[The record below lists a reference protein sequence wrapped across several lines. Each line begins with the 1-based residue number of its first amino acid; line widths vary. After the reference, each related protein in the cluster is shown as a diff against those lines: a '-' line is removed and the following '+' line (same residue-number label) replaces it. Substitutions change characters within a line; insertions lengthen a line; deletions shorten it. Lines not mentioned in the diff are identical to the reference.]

1 MERPTRQ
8 EQADLYAASR
18 ATRMAIAQT
27 WHLIHQQWFTAWAI
41 ACGVIMPGQEEPS
54 AGESPPAAETPVEL
68 PPIDNAELL
77 DENNQLRFGISIGI
91 DCEIVPD
98 HFWDLLVKW
107 YGLKHPAHAIPR
119 TVIAPS
125 GPSSESVEFYPPS
138 FIFHLVLNKD
148 QLAQYDQAEVNIMNT
163 LPQLAIQKN
172 FSIAHSLQHLKNELT
187 HHLLPS
193 GLITRSFKLWSIHS
207 PPTSADQLILTPH
220 EFSALDTQLI
230 NPASGDSADLNE
242 ALLTEPVNRIAI
254 EQQHPSGNWL
264 IIEPTTNPVPPSTP
278 PQDADSTG
286 PVFGGQD
293 WLDRMERMNQAN
305 SLDPKFSLSTPV
317 QPDLNLISFGAS
329 QASLKPRG
337 IRGLVGLSNLG
348 NTCFMNSALQCMSNC
363 PELKTYFLSRVYI
376 SELNRTNPLGMGGKV
391 AETFGQLIERMWSSE
406 YEVSAKKI
414 NGCSS
419 SSNGLS
425 SYTSSLS
432 YQSISPREFKSIV
445 GRFNSLFL
453 GYGQQDSQEL
463 LTFLLD
469 ALHEDLNRVKV
480 KPFDE
485 IPDYDDEN
493 SADDPLQEAE
503 KILNLAKTCWNL
515 YRRRNDSVIVDL
527 FQGQYKSTLICP
539 DCNKVAIK
547 FDEIMYLTL
556 QLPINKKFKGTI
568 YFVPLD
574 LSKPRIKVVYQ
585 MNKDS
590 TIRQLKQHIGQ
601 ILSVDPN
608 RMAAVEDWSGKPWK
622 IWQDT
627 DSLEGIM
634 ERDVINVFE
643 TPLPFAALKS
653 GVYYTNGEEAADL
666 LIPVVSYRVAERSSH
681 LANSSSSSMHKPAHM
696 GFGVFFVARISG
708 KDRMSS
714 RGVYDAIAREYSR
727 YTTQA
732 DDLFEPCE
740 QLEEEQDVEMK
751 DPGADSDPPPAAPPQ
766 PERHAVPNLFK
777 ISVPRV
783 PCPTVFPISSSMG
796 NATIDLEERVKLS
809 LSKAAAAEVPTV
821 NVSQNG
827 AVFETNENEDLYED
841 KTGKETTDTDQPP
854 PSSST
859 PPTGPVVFEGD
870 YFECEWTPSAMGHFF
885 GLDKSLPNSKNWIEP
900 PVIED
905 PELVASRVAEQTK
918 KAGEL
923 TIEECFKD
931 FSKPEKLGEEDKW
944 YCPRC
949 KNHVQATKQMQIWK
963 VPDILVVHFKRFS
976 SARTSY
982 GRSSKVDNFV
992 DFPIEGLDLSQEVEG
1007 IRVMRELKKRKRQLE
1022 TLSASDPLPQHPPL
1036 PRPPQILIDA
1046 LEPSSSASSE
1056 YQDQSL
1062 INPDGKQDSDAIQED
1077 QNDELQQDPPQPA
1090 DQKEREGGEGQD
1102 QNEGQEQGEED
1113 EEEESLIYDLFA
1125 VDNHFGGLGGGHYT
1139 AFAKN
1144 EEDGKWH
1151 NYDDSHVTEVSS
1163 PEKVKSAAAYLLFY
1177 RRRTSRK
1184 LGLKTHG
1191 IVSSAMQSRDI
1202 SVSPS
1207 VAASSEAAG
1216 SASGRAA
1223 GPGTGTARAWK
1234 GAGASSGGGSSSGS
1248 STSARRVAPG
1258 GSDDD
1263 DDDELAASSVAA
1275 VGPDAPSPRSD
1286 VFEPPSLP
1294 ASSPASSSS
1303 DDDQLVPNCH
1313 PSTPPAFPLPA
1324 SHFDPDAIS
1333 FPAPSP
1339 PPPPPPPPPYRP
1351 PSS

>member
-1 MERPTRQ
+1 MTT
-8 EQADLYAASR
+8 S
-18 ATRMAIAQT
+18 QT
-27 WHLIHQQWFTAWAI
+27 WYLIHQQWFNSWATS
-41 ACGVIMPGQEEPS
+41 CGIPDQSTSSPPLPS
-54 AGESPPAAETPVEL
+54 APAALPSESTLSADL
-68 PPIDNAELL
+68 PPIDNSPLLNEL
-77 DENNQLRFGISIGI
+77 NQLKFGISIGI
-91 DCEIVPD
+91 DCEILPEE
-98 HFWDLLVKW
+98 FWNLLVKW
-107 YGLKHPAHAIPR
+107 YGLKDPSHSIPR
-119 TVIAPS
+119 PVIAPS
-125 GPSSESVEFYPPS
+125 GPSSESVEFYPPT
-138 FIFHLVLNKD
+138 FIFHILSPSSNLEELD
-148 QLAQYDQAEVNIMNT
+148 QYDPSELNIIRT
-163 LPQLAIQKN
+163 LPKLPIQKT
-172 FSIAHSLQHLKNELT
+172 FSIGNSLKNLKSQLSDN
-187 HHLLPS
+187 LLPP
-193 GLITRSFKLWSIHS
+193 GLLTRSFRLWSIHDS
-207 PPTSADQLILTPH
+207 PTDPDQLILTSA
-220 EFSALDTQLI
+220 EFLLLDKQLVE
-230 NPASGDSADLNE
+230 PSSGDLADLNE
-242 ALLTEPVNRIAI
+242 ALLTEPINRLAI
-254 EQQHPSGNWL
+254 EHQHPRGSWL
-264 IIEPTTNPVPPSTP
+264 IDSTTKPVPPAAPSTP
-278 PQDADSTG
+278 PQDDDGSA
-286 PVFGGQD
+286 PPIFGGQE

-305 SLDPKFSLSTPV
+305 LLDPKFSLSTPAHSN
-317 QPDLNLISFGAS
+317 LNLLGFDSS
-329 QASLKPRG
+329 QAALKARG

-348 NTCFMNSALQCMSNC
+348 NTCFMNSALQCLSNC

-406 YEVSAKKI
+406 YEVSRKT
-414 NGCSS
+414 NGCATSS
-419 SSNGLS
+419 GLS
-425 SYTSSLS
+425 SYNSNSVH
-432 YQSISPREFKSIV
+432 QSISPREFKSIV

-493 SADDPLQEAE
+493 SANDPLQEAE
-503 KILNLAKTCWNL
+503 KILKLAKTCWNL

-585 MNKDS
+585 LNKDS
-590 TIRQLKQHIGQ
+590 TFRQLKQHIGQ

-608 RMAAVEDWSGKPWK
+608 RMAAIEDWSGKPWK

-653 GVYYTNGEEAADL
+653 GVYYANGEEAADL
-666 LIPVVSYRVAERSSH
+666 LIPVVSYRPAERTNLMSSG
-681 LANSSSSSMHKPAHM
+681 SMHKPSHM
-696 GFGVFFVARISG
+696 AFGVFFVARISA

-714 RGVYDAIAREYSR
+714 RAVYDAIVREYAR
-727 YTTQA
+727 YTSQA
-732 DDLFEPCE
+732 DDLFEPAE
-740 QLEEEQDVEMK
+740 DEDVEMK
-751 DPGADSDPPPAAPPQ
+751 DAGTETEPTVAI
-766 PERHAVPNLFK
+766 ERERRPVANLFK
-777 ISVPRV
+777 ISVPRT

-796 NATIDLEERVKLS
+796 NPTIELEERVKLS
-809 LSKAAAAEVPTV
+809 AAKAATAPVATPGVVKETPSINGT
-821 NVSQNG
+821 QNG
-827 AVFETNENEDLYED
+827 AVFETDENEDLYED
-841 KTGKETTDTDQPP
+841 KIVSQNAEPDQ

-859 PPTGPVVFEGD
+859 SISSPLPTGPVVFEGD
-870 YFECEWTPSAMGHFF
+870 YFECEWTPNAMGHFF
-885 GLDKSLPNSKNWIEP
+885 GLDKSMPNSKNWIEP

-905 PELVASRVAEQTK
+905 PELVASRLAEQTK

-931 FSKPEKLGEEDKW
+931 FSKPEKLGEDDKW

-1007 IRVMRELKKRKRQLE
+1007 IRVMRELKKKKRELE
-1022 TLSASDPLPQHPPL
+1022 MVTAAGDHQDPPVPP
-1036 PRPPQILIDA
+1036 PPQILVDSLGA
-1046 LEPSSSASSE
+1046 SSSDHR
-1056 YQDQSL
+1056 DQSL
-1062 INPDGKQDSDAIQED
+1062 NTGGDDAILED
-1077 QNDELQQDPPQPA
+1077 QNDELQQDNRQQT
-1090 DQKEREGGEGQD
+1090 DH
-1102 QNEGQEQGEED
+1102 GEEKGENEEEAD
-1113 EEEESLIYDLFA
+1113 DEEEEESLIYDLFA

-1163 PEKVKSAAAYLLFY
+1163 PEKVKSSAAYLLFY
-1177 RRRTSRK
+1177 RRRTTRK

-1207 VAASSEAAG
+1207 DAG
-1216 SASGRAA
+1216 GEQ
-1223 GPGTGTARAWK
+1223 
-1234 GAGASSGGGSSSGS
+1234 SSGGTSGEGRGMKEGGGGTGGRGGSEEEEGVGSSGS
-1248 STSARRVAPG
+1248 SARRVAVDG
-1258 GSDDD
+1258 CSDEDVGSSVGAVGRDGTSSRSDDFDNDDD
-1263 DDDELAASSVAA
+1263 DPLA
-1275 VGPDAPSPRSD
+1275 SD
-1286 VFEPPSLP
+1286 SPPSSNKFLP
-1294 ASSPASSSS
+1294 S
-1303 DDDQLVPNCH
+1303 H
-1313 PSTPPAFPLPA
+1313 PPTPPLIPDDNQISAPA
-1324 SHFDPDAIS
+1324 
-1333 FPAPSP
+1333 APSP
-1339 PPPPPPPPPYRP
+1339 PPPPAP
-1351 PSS
+1351 PSLSQPASS